1 LKLNTFK
8 LILRFTYASDSDS
21 EPKRGS
27 AGYDPQYKFRQV
39 LEHLNATGTQDYN
52 LHRDVSIDKTIIWF
66 QSETCFGKLYQNQK
80 NTISGGQKSTT
91 LLIRKLVMFIRQCIT
106 QLERRK
112 ANLANPMMCVP
123 NF

>member
-66 QSETCFGKLYQNQK
+66 QSETFLVNYIKIKKTPSVGGKRVQP
-80 NTISGGQKSTT
+80 
-91 LLIRKLVMFIRQCIT
+91 C
-106 QLERRK
+106 
-112 ANLANPMMCVP
+112 
-123 NF
+123 